1 MKSKLVIATRKSP
14 LALRQTE
21 LVVKHLSIELP
32 NVEFQVLGV
41 VTTGDRQKGFSLE
54 KEGGKGLFTKEI
66 EEALLANE
74 ADLAV
79 HSAKDLPTKS
89 PEGLVI
95 AGYLKR
101 EDPSDVLIL
110 KSEIKEPKI
119 IATGSPRRREQ
130 LKPIF
135 PNAEFKGFR
144 GNVHTRLKKIL
155 DGEAEAT
162 VLAAAGLNRL
172 GIADYEGLIFEKLP
186 IQKMVPAVGQGAIS
200 IQCRRADY
208 DKFQNL
214 FDLKTR
220 YAVDIER
227 LFLASLEGGCHAGF
241 SGLYDQ
247 GQFYVF
253 HPKMGYQVFQID
265 ENLSRDEIKTLIE
278 QIVKLTK

>member
-135 PNAEFKGFR
+135 PNAEFKDFR

-241 SGLYDQ
+241 SGFYDQ